1 MMINMG
7 ILVESWPFVPGCD
20 AAGIVVKVGEQA
32 ATKFKVGDEVCGCT
46 RLGSK
51 GYSTCQEF
59 VGPPFHILS
68 APNLIC
74 LHIVLD
80 GRRFDYSQASKSQ
93 PCRGSHH
100 WSWYRGKLLRLLRIH
115 DHAKHEL

>member
-32 ATKFKVGDEVCGCT
+32 SSKFKVGDEVCGCT

-59 VGPPFHILS
+59 VGSSFYILS
-68 APNLIC
+68 TSILIC
-74 LHIVLD
+74 FRTVLD
-80 GRRFDYSQASKSQ
+80 GRRCGYPQA
-93 PCRGSHH
+93 
-100 WSWYRGKLLRLLRIH
+100 L
-115 DHAKHEL
+115 

>member
-32 ATKFKVGDEVCGCT
+32 ASKFKVGDEVCGCT

-59 VGPPFHILS
+59 VGSFSYVPRPS
-68 APNLIC
+68 NLTC
-74 LHIVLD
+74 LYIVPD
-80 GRRFDYSQASKSQ
+80 GRRFDFPQAPESN
-93 PCRGSHH
+93 PYPGSHH
-100 WSWYRGKLLRLLRIH
+100 WSWYRGKS
-115 DHAKHEL
+115 